1 MLKQNIR
8 PLSHIGRSFSNQPN
22 KTFSEDF
29 SKQLKLNISNHP
41 KKYYIN
47 IYNRN
52 IDNSFTRALQQKKLF
67 YHKIYNRNYGI
78 KDKLG
83 LTNLFQVKNGKGN
96 TNINTPIRTKD
107 FSSTRLSSSNT
118 YKKINLKS
126 KSIKKGQMQYLE
138 LEDNK
143 SVENTFENDNKILS
157 NNISKK
163 DKFCEVNDEDF
174 EQTYE
179 NKKINTNNNII
190 INSNNN
196 NNNIN
201 TKKRPLSVSALI
213 NRGQF
218 IEEKKD
224 IKSDDLSPEMKIKN
238 CFTIKFGYILNIF
251 QKYVSN
257 SDWIRM
263 NYRTTF
269 KNISTNLSKSFDT
282 CHKILLDKIV
292 DENCLQSFY
301 NYCEEIINWQ
311 RMALDEIRYLKK
323 ENIYLIKK
331 QKILDKEISKKKN
344 EIKEI
349 NENIIK
355 YDLNKVKQGKL
366 LDIKVEKLKNN
377 FNNIE
382 SNYILT
388 IYQLQKEI
396 EQLKDVLGEKKDEK
410 INNDELKLE
419 LKNLREEMGQK
430 TALYYKNEFTLN
442 RKDKFNN
449 LYIEELSNKNKELN
463 NEIDKLKENEIKLSD
478 EIRNLKIKL
487 NRMTEAIREKENAI
501 ANLNNKDDNNDI
513 NFFSDE
519 NTIYPAEIKFI
530 SELK

>member
-1 MLKQNIR
+1 MIKENLR
-8 PLSHIGRSFSNQPN
+8 PFSHFGRANRNQPN
-22 KTFSEDF
+22 RTFSQEI
-29 SKQLKLNISNHP
+29 SKQVKIKIHNHP

-47 IYNRN
+47 INNRN
-52 IDNSFTRALQQKKLF
+52 INNSFTKLLQQKKLF
-67 YHKIYNRNYGI
+67 LHKIYKRNYGRT
-78 KDKLG
+78 DKLG
-83 LTNLFQVKNGKGN
+83 LSAFLQVQNEKGN

-107 FSSTRLSSSNT
+107 FSSTRLSSANT
-118 YKKINLKS
+118 YQKINLKS
-126 KSIKKGQMQYLE
+126 KSIQRGHKQDLE
-138 LEDNK
+138 EYKSLEN
-143 SVENTFENDNKILS
+143 SFFNDNKIYS
-157 NNISKK
+157 NNISKQ
-163 DKFCEVNDEDF
+163 DKISEVKNE
-174 EQTYE
+174 EL
-179 NKKINTNNNII
+179 NKINNIKKINFNKNND
-190 INSNNN
+190 NNKN
-196 NNNIN
+196 KPI
-201 TKKRPLSVSALI
+201 SVSFLMD
-213 NRGQF
+213 RKQF
-218 IEEKKD
+218 NEEKID
-224 IKSDDLSPEMKIKN
+224 IKSNDLNPDMKIKN
-238 CFTIKFGYILNIF
+238 CFTIKFGSILNIF
-251 QKYVSN
+251 QKIISN

-331 QKILDKEISKKKN
+331 QKILDKEISTKKN

>member
-1 MLKQNIR
+1 MLNKNIR
-8 PLSHIGRSFSNQPN
+8 PISHFGRSPFNNQSNR
-22 KTFSEDF
+22 TFSEDF
-29 SKQLKLNISNHP
+29 SRQLKLNIPDQP

-47 IYNRN
+47 NYNRN
-52 IDNSFTRALQQKKLF
+52 IDNSFTRELQQKKFF
-67 YHKIYNRNYGI
+67 YHKIYNRNYGSSNKI
-78 KDKLG
+78 DLSNY
-83 LTNLFQVKNGKGN
+83 LHVKKEKGN

-126 KSIKKGQMQYLE
+126 KNIKKGPIQY

-143 SVENTFENDNKILS
+143 SLENTFDNDNKILS

-163 DKFCEVNDEDF
+163 DKLCEVKDEDF
-174 EQTYE
+174 INIYE
-179 NKKINTNNNII
+179 NQKI
-190 INSNNN
+190 

-201 TKKRPLSVSALI
+201 NNSNINNNRKRPLSVSSLI
-213 NRGQF
+213 NRSQF
-218 IEEKKD
+218 IEDKID

-251 QKYVSN
+251 QKYISN

-269 KNISTNLSKSFDT
+269 KNMSTNLSKSFDT
-282 CHKILLDKIV
+282 CNKILLDKIS

-301 NYCEEIINWQ
+301 NFCEQTINWQ
-311 RMALDEIRYLKK
+311 KMVLDEIHYLKK

-331 QKILDKEISKKKN
+331 QKLLDKEINTKKN

-382 SNYILT
+382 SSYILT

-396 EQLKDVLGEKKDEK
+396 EQLKNVLGDKKDETIK
-410 INNDELKLE
+410 NEELKLK

-449 LYIEELSNKNKELN
+449 LCIEELSNKNKELN
-463 NEIDKLKENEIKLSD
+463 NEINKLKENEIKLSD

-487 NRMTEAIREKENAI
+487 NRMTEAIREKEKI
-501 ANLNNKDDNNDI
+501 ITNLNNKDDDNDANFCSDVNNM
-513 NFFSDE
+513 
-519 NTIYPAEIKFI
+519 YPAEIKFI